1 MSNVIPAAGVEAVDG
16 EQEEEEDEEEEDE
29 EEEEEVGV
37 VSGNRT
43 WLAPEAAHSIIPSTS
58 QSEHEDSP

>member
-1 MSNVIPAAGVEAVDG
+1 MEAVDG